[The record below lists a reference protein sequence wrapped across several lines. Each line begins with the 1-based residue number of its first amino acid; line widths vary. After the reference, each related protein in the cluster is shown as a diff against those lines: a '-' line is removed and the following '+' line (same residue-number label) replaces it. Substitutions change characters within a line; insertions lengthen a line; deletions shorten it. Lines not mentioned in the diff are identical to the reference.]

1 MPAYTKDGDLISLL
15 SFLKKEKTGQKCP
28 TYDFTSTKH
37 SPAFNQS
44 GLFKI
49 NV

>member
-28 TYDFTSTKH
+28 TYDFTYPRNTVPRS
-37 SPAFNQS
+37 
-44 GLFKI
+44 I
-49 NV
+49 NLAYLK